1 MTGFRGPGTGVFSDP
16 LLLELFDSVEK
27 ELASALE
34 EGQRLSGRAADAEN
48 ARMVAIQLQKIARLR
63 IALHALEKALDDRHS
78 VVVH

>member
-1 MTGFRGPGTGVFSDP
+1 MRHPDP

-34 EGQRLSGRAADAEN
+34 EGQRLSGRAADTEN
-48 ARMVAIQLQKIARLR
+48 ARMVSIQLQKIARLR
-63 IALHALEKALDDRHS
+63 IALQALEKALDGRHS